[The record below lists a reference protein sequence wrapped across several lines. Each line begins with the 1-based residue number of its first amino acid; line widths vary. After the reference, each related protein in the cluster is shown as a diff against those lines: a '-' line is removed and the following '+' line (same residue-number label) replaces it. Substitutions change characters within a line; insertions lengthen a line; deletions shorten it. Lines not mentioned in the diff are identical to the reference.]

1 MTQVISEH
9 TYPKRRKT
17 IFFSTILICIISV
30 LVFAFIN
37 YAKKQPTKFLLP
49 LETELQI
56 NYDPIKIEIAKKKS
70 KAEKMKIQENNL
82 EAEINLKAAIEL
94 KKAAKYDKAYKV
106 FQHSLSLTPNN
117 PKILTEFGLFL
128 EERDIITADQLYYK
142 AITHDPNYERAIIRR
157 QKTAAVVNSID
168 EERLKRLDE
177 KRDLLS
183 EVDVRSSAMKRA
195 TKEAYILHIYH
206 SVGIEGNSM
215 TLAETR
221 SVLET
226 HMAVSGRSVEEHNEI
241 LGLDSAMK
249 YVNASLVKSDVITLN
264 DILEIHKRILG
275 HVDPIEGGTFRKTQ
289 VYVGNHIPPKASDLS
304 ILMDDFEK
312 WLNSDYTQQLHPV
325 KKAAIAHYKL
335 VHIHPFSD
343 GNGRTSR
350 LLMNTIL
357 MKYGFPPVV
366 IQKQQRLQ
374 YYNYLQMANEGDIRP
389 FIRFIAEC
397 TEKTLD
403 LYLWATSE
411 HSPYTVPL
419 LAEKETIDG
428 HSTIILE
435 DDSSGSGSEAIRL

>member
-1 MTQVISEH
+1 MSFVICVTS
-9 TYPKRRKT
+9 
-17 IFFSTILICIISV
+17 ILV
-30 LVFAFIN
+30 LVLLN
-37 YAKKQPTKFLLP
+37 YAKKQPNKFLLP
-49 LETELQI
+49 LENELQI
-56 NYDPIKIEIAKKKS
+56 NYDPIRLEVVREKPKGQKQMPKIE
-70 KAEKMKIQENNL
+70 ENNL
-82 EAEINLKAAIEL
+82 EAEINLKAAVEL
-94 KKAAKYDKAYKV
+94 KKAGKYEKAYKV
-106 FQHSLSLTPNN
+106 FQHSLSLAPNN
-117 PKILTEFGLFL
+117 PNVLTEFGIFL
-128 EERDIITADQLYYK
+128 EERDILKADQFYFR
-142 AITHDPNYERAIIRR
+142 AITFDPNYERALERR
-157 QKTAAVVNSID
+157 QKTAAVVKSID

-183 EVDVRSSAMKRA
+183 QVDIKSSAMRRA

-241 LGLDSAMK
+241 LGLDAAMK
-249 YVNASLVKSDVITLN
+249 YVNASLVKSDHITLN

-275 HVDPIEGGTFRKTQ
+275 HVDPIEGGIFRRTQ
-289 VYVGNHIPPKASDLS
+289 VYVGSHIPPKPSELS
-304 ILMDDFEK
+304 ILMDEFQQ
-312 WLNSDYTQQLHPV
+312 WLNSEYTSQMHPV
-325 KKAAIAHYKL
+325 KQAAIAHYKL
-335 VHIHPFSD
+335 VNIHPFSD

-357 MKYGFPPVV
+357 MRFGFPPVV

-411 HSPYTVPL
+411 MPYTVPL
-419 LAEKETIDG
+419 LAEKETIDA
-428 HSTIILE
+428 HSTITLDGGE
-435 DDSSGSGSEAIRL
+435 GSGSGSGGDAIRL